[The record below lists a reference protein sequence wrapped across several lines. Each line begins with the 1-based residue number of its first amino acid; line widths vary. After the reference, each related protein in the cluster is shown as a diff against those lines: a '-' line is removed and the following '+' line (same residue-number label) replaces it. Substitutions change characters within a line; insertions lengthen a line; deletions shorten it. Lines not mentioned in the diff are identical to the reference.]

1 MEGEDEGREGC
12 GFLGRGFG
20 MATRQAGRA
29 ATGAVSPIV
38 VGRGGNY
45 PALSAE
51 VLIGARVVKGGG
63 G

>member
-38 VGRGGNY
+38 VGR
-45 PALSAE
+45 E
-51 VLIGARVVKGGG
+51 GGG
-63 G
+63 AITLHCQQKF